1 MQKEVF
7 YLLLLFAGS
16 LSNRLFY
23 YQQFLFAK
31 YIKIRKNI
39 LAALSE
45 AFVEIEGSHYKHNQ
59 YLVLLL
65 GNNADKLTWL
75 EKMNCTGVI
84 LVVSK
89 RKKVINESKE
99 MEQESSM

>member
-1 MQKEVF
+1 MVVTIFIINKVKKLVKKESLSFVQKEVF

-65 GNNADKLTWL
+65 GNNADKLT
-75 EKMNCTGVI
+75 
-84 LVVSK
+84 
-89 RKKVINESKE
+89 
-99 MEQESSM
+99 